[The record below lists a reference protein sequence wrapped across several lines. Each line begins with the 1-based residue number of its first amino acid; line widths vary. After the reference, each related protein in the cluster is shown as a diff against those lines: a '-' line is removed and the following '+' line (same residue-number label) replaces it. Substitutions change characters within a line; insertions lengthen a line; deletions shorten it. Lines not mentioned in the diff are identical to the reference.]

1 MQYRICRPTIF
12 AFAVECNRRNIIND
26 TFQGLDP
33 KNIEPQKIPGI
44 RYTPLFA
51 QVVSKSCGF
60 NQLYRITIS
69 KIVACFLLN

>member
-33 KNIEPQKIPGI
+33 KNIEPQKYPVYGI
-44 RYTPLFA
+44 HP
-51 QVVSKSCGF
+51 
-60 NQLYRITIS
+60 
-69 KIVACFLLN
+69 FLLRLCQNLVVLTSYIG